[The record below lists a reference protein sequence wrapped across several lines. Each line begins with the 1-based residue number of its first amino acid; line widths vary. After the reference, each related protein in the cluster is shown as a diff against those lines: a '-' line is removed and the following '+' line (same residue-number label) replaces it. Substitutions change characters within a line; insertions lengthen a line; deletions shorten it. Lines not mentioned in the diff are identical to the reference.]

1 MGGLKL
7 AGAILPVVGIAIL
20 LHYLPI
26 RNFFGFLIIGYILAA
41 YLNIPMMG
49 ISFAGL
55 AAAIIYYKKLQD
67 KRLLESKLDTINHIE
82 VVNGEVDDD
91 EI

>member
-1 MGGLKL
+1 
-7 AGAILPVVGIAIL
+7 
-20 LHYLPI
+20 
-26 RNFFGFLIIGYILAA
+26 
-41 YLNIPMMG
+41 MMG